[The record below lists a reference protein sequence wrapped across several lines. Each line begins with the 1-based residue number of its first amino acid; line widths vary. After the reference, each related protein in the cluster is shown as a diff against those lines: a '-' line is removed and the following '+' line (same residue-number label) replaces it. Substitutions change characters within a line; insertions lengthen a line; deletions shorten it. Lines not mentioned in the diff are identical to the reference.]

1 MKTLKQYNNQ
11 IDELIELDE
20 DTRNMLVE
28 ISVGKLT
35 TTALIGRL
43 KLISRKIKDP
53 TLRKAIMTLGYLT
66 YTVSLQSLPPLTE
79 INDKLD
85 KIKANVRLLEV
96 ELNKV
101 RSDLNRS

>member
-1 MKTLKQYNNQ
+1 MKTLKQYNDQ

-43 KLISRKIKDP
+43 KLISRKI
-53 TLRKAIMTLGYLT
+53 L
-66 YTVSLQSLPPLTE
+66 SL
-79 INDKLD
+79 IH
-85 KIKANVRLLEV
+85 I
-96 ELNKV
+96 
-101 RSDLNRS
+101 

>member
-53 TLRKAIMTLGYLT
+53 TLRKAIMTLGHLT

-101 RSDLNRS
+101 RSDLNRT